1 MNGPFLTVNF
11 HSFEPFSLN
20 INIWFWVTPHR
31 KHYNLKLFAV
41 LVLFG
46 LNPTKRKDKFVF
58 SPDIDKNDERKVFV
72 YFHFVSFIWTFEI
85 KCIFVS
91 SSMTSHYLL
100 VFLALIPSHMTHVVS
115 NRTSE
120 TANYITF
127 EMNSRGAKFLNSL
140 GFLCSRKTFKKFHY
154 PIAERF

>member
-1 MNGPFLTVNF
+1 MHFREFIDDVTLPLGIPGFNPFV
-11 HSFEPFSLN
+11 
-20 INIWFWVTPHR
+20 
-31 KHYNLKLFAV
+31 
-41 LVLFG
+41 
-46 LNPTKRKDKFVF
+46 
-58 SPDIDKNDERKVFV
+58 
-72 YFHFVSFIWTFEI
+72 
-85 KCIFVS
+85 
-91 SSMTSHYLL
+91 
-100 VFLALIPSHMTHVVS
+100 PSHVTHVVS

>member
-1 MNGPFLTVNF
+1 MHFREF
-11 HSFEPFSLN
+11 
-20 INIWFWVTPHR
+20 IDDVTLP
-31 KHYNLKLFAV
+31 LGIPGF
-41 LVLFG
+41 
-46 LNPTKRKDKFVF
+46 NPK
-58 SPDIDKNDERKVFV
+58 
-72 YFHFVSFIWTFEI
+72 
-85 KCIFVS
+85 
-91 SSMTSHYLL
+91 SHD
-100 VFLALIPSHMTHVVS
+100 SCHMTHVVS